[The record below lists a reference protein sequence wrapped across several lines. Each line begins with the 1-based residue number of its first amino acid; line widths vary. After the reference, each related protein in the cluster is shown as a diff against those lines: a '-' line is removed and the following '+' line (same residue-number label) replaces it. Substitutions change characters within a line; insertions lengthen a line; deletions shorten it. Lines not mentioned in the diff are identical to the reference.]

1 MAERVI
7 ERVWRGDGAAATTLR
22 ALLSPLGMLYLAI
35 SRVRNRLFDMGVLR
49 SSPPAIPAMSIG
61 NLTAG
66 GTGKTPIA
74 AWFAAELRRR
84 GASPAIV
91 MRGYGLDEVLVHAIL
106 QPETP
111 VIVAAWRARGVEEAA
126 RKHGS
131 DVAVLDD
138 AFQHRW
144 VQREVDVVLLS
155 AEQSL
160 GPRHGLPAGPWRES
174 LESVRRASLA
184 IVTRKSA
191 SVQTRD
197 ELLSLIESI
206 APGLAT
212 AAVHLVPDAM
222 VSCVDDF
229 DSPTAERRPL
239 REIAD
244 RSVFVIAAVGDG
256 RAFVDQIV
264 EIGARVTEELYPD
277 HHSFLTTDM
286 NALAARAGRAEL
298 VLCTL
303 KDAVK
308 LAPRW
313 PKDAPPL
320 WYVSQQ
326 VIIERGAEVIDAQID
341 RLLEARLR
349 SQKTA
354 GASRPIP

>member
-7 ERVWRGDGAAATTLR
+7 ERVWRGEGAVATTLR
-22 ALLSPLGMLYLAI
+22 AVLSPLGMLYLLI
-35 SRVRNRLFDMGVLR
+35 SRMRNRLFDMGVLK
-49 SSPPAIPAMSIG
+49 SSLPAIPAVSIG

-66 GTGKTPIA
+66 GTGKTPVA

-91 MRGYGLDEVLVHAIL
+91 MRGYGLDEVMVHAIM
-106 QPETP
+106 QPDTP
-111 VIVAAWRARGVEEAA
+111 VVVSPWRARGVEEAA
-126 RKHGS
+126 TKHGS

-144 VQREVDVVLLS
+144 VQRAVDVVLLS
-155 AEQSL
+155 AEQSR

-191 SVQTRD
+191 SVETRD
-197 ELLSLIESI
+197 ELLSLIGRI
-206 APGLAT
+206 APGLPT
-212 AAVHLVPDAM
+212 AAVHLVPDVI
-222 VSCVDDF
+222 VSCAADL
-229 DSPTAERRPL
+229 DSRTAERRPL

-277 HHSFLTTDM
+277 HHGFLATDM
-286 NALAARAGRAEL
+286 KSLAARAARAEL

-308 LAPRW
+308 LAPLW

-341 RLLEARLR
+341 RLLEARLT
-349 SQKTA
+349 SKATA